1 MSLWGLAA
9 ILTRVAWVGGFIL
22 SAVVGILWFFQEK
35 LVFYPGVPK
44 GYETPDKNPKG
55 LHHPGER
62 NLPYEDVYIRTRD
75 GITLHGWI
83 LRQPN
88 AKHVPTFLYFHGNAG
103 NIGFRLPNLELM
115 FRAVGVNI
123 LIVSYRGYGYSE
135 GSPTEEGVYT
145 DAEAALD
152 FILEETT
159 VNRKDIFVFGRSI
172 GGAVAIELARRRGDE
187 LRGVVVENAFTSL
200 LEMLYIVFPFLSPF
214 NLLVKA
220 VQRMYMLN
228 EEKIRSLTL
237 PVLFISGRQDKLVP
251 PSHMDLLFSACGAR
265 LKLREDVENGGHNDT
280 WEVGGQSYYSKL
292 RTFVEAA
299 LAEAAVSSGES
310 NRQSCSLSTISDA
323 STNVSRRQLKTCTV
337 EQDVKSLE
345 YSMYPTET
353 SPSSTSDREGQRREK
368 VTAKAHLLTPPST
381 PNIGSYLHISLAY
394 AEATSSRALSKNCSA
409 TIKISE
415 ENHRQIGSHIDN
427 TSVPNA
433 NENVSAP
440 PSSSLKVQTQ
450 TLSALEKAKWAEAY
464 TDHWNVGR
472 QGHELL
478 NGENGTKVT
487 PPWRCD
493 ASLSSERSKVW
504 ASFHSRQV
512 KCVK

>member
-9 ILTRVAWVGGFIL
+9 ILTRVAWVGGFTL

-187 LRGVVVENAFTSL
+187 EATSLADKAGPFHSCIFVSSYVEYVFVAVTLQLRGVVVENAFTSL

-220 VQRMYMLN
+220 VQVGTTVNPSILVGHDKAVAMSFYDQEKRLGDLSILVIKWRIRLNEEGKKQLQLGRMYMLN

-345 YSMYPTET
+345 
-353 SPSSTSDREGQRREK
+353 
-368 VTAKAHLLTPPST
+368 
-381 PNIGSYLHISLAY
+381 
-394 AEATSSRALSKNCSA
+394 
-409 TIKISE
+409 
-415 ENHRQIGSHIDN
+415 
-427 TSVPNA
+427 
-433 NENVSAP
+433 
-440 PSSSLKVQTQ
+440 
-450 TLSALEKAKWAEAY
+450 
-464 TDHWNVGR
+464 
-472 QGHELL
+472 
-478 NGENGTKVT
+478 
-487 PPWRCD
+487 
-493 ASLSSERSKVW
+493 
-504 ASFHSRQV
+504 
-512 KCVK
+512 